1 MRFVKIFNCKP
12 NKLIKVVSVFGNTGE
27 GKSYTLNHTFFM
39 GSEVFKTSPHAGAL
53 HGGGVGGI

>member
-1 MRFVKIFNCKP
+1 MKIFNCKP
-12 NKLIKVVSVFGNTGE
+12 NKLMVVVSTFGNTGE

-39 GSEVFKTSPHAGAL
+39 DREVFKTSPHAGVL